1 MEPRLID
8 KALGELQTKSLRT
21 IQIDTAYTWC
31 ARACAAAQ
39 LAKLEPTVSS
49 SYPSGRVWLED
60 AIEYGHESIE
70 HAALSNDD
78 SVLADVRQTMA
89 QYGVPL

>member
-1 MEPRLID
+1 MDPRLID
-8 KALGELQTKSLRT
+8 KALDELRRKSLRD

-39 LAKLEPTVSS
+39 LAKLESTVSS

-60 AIEYGHESIE
+60 AIEYAHESIE
-70 HAALSNDD
+70 HAALSGDD
-78 SVLADVRQTMA
+78 TVLADVRASLA
-89 QYGVPL
+89 QYGVPM